1 MSCIKVCATD
11 GFTLSPANSN
21 IRTTVRTYHVVEG
34 ANFSAHFGN
43 VKTKNHKYA
52 GIKQKIVNYE
62 KDGKYDYNNGIVSFQ
77 KTEL

>member
-1 MSCIKVCATD
+1 MSCIKVCATE

-43 VKTKNHKYA
+43 VKKRITNMRDKKE
-52 GIKQKIVNYE
+52 KIVNKE
-62 KDGKYDYNNGIVSFQ
+62 KSGKYDYNNGMEKNS
-77 KTEL
+77 KN